1 MTRTLIRTATAFG
14 LALAG
19 VVLGPASGVRL
30 AAQEQHP
37 GEYSPADIETGARLY
52 GAQCITCH
60 NLTGDG
66 VGGIDLRRGTFRRV
80 NSDDDLRK
88 VITGGVPGTAMPKFD
103 VSPAEQN
110 ALVAYI
116 RSGFEVGGRAVKV
129 GDPQRGKA
137 AYSKG
142 GCASCH
148 RAEGNGSRKAPDL
161 TDIGAMRSASMLQQ
175 AITEPT
181 ANLLPINR
189 PVKAVTKD
197 GKVINGRRLNEDTY
211 TVQIIDE
218 NERLMSLTK
227 SDLKEFQVL
236 TTSPM
241 PSYKDKLSPDE
252 IADVVAYL
260 LSLKG

>member
-1 MTRTLIRTATAFG
+1 MIRTLIGTAAAFG
-14 LALAG
+14 LLLAALA
-19 VVLGPASGVRL
+19 ASPIAGVRL

-37 GEYSPADIETGARLY
+37 GEYSAADIETGARLY

-80 NSDDDLRK
+80 NSDEDLRHT
-88 VITGGVPGTAMPKFD
+88 ITGGVPGTAMPKFD
-103 VSPAEQN
+103 VTPAEQN

-129 GDPQRGKA
+129 GDPGRGKA
-137 AYSKG
+137 VYDKG

-148 RAEGNGSRKAPDL
+148 RAAGTGSRKAPDL
-161 TDIGAMRSASMLQQ
+161 TDIGTLRSASMLQQ

-181 ANLLPINR
+181 AFLLPINR
-189 PVKAVTKD
+189 PVRAVTRD

-211 TVQIIDE
+211 TVQLIDE
-218 NERLMSLTK
+218 NERLLSLTK
-227 SDLKEFQVL
+227 ADLKEFHVL

-241 PSYKDKLSPDE
+241 PSFKDKLSPEE
-252 IADVVAYL
+252 IADMVAYL

>member
-1 MTRTLIRTATAFG
+1 MTRTLICTTTALG
-14 LALAG
+14 LALAA
-19 VVLGPASGVRL
+19 VVVGPVSGARL

-88 VITGGVPGTAMPKFD
+88 IITGGVPGTAMPKFD

-137 AYSKG
+137 AYDKG
-142 GCASCH
+142 GCATCH
-148 RAEGNGSRKAPDL
+148 RAAGTGSRKAPDL

-189 PVKAVTKD
+189 PVRAVTKD

-211 TVQIIDE
+211 TVQLIDE
-218 NERLMSLTK
+218 NERLLSLTK
-227 SDLKEFQVL
+227 SDLKEFRVL
-236 TTSPM
+236 TTSAM
-241 PSYKDKLSPDE
+241 PSFKGKLSPEE
-252 IADVVAYL
+252 ISDVVAYL